1 LEYGECLYPFPFIET
16 TDMFVGVV
24 SEDRRR
30 GEGGRRRISMIAV
43 VLGSRG
49 VEMLYCCDV
58 VDAVSDVPDRRG
70 GGIALYGNRI

>member
-1 LEYGECLYPFPFIET
+1 
-16 TDMFVGVV
+16 
-24 SEDRRR
+24 
-30 GEGGRRRISMIAV
+30 MIAV